1 MAVSDMS
8 HMVYAG
14 YLPTDVTVS
23 SSRELGGL
31 PDHEEGEGNG
41 CEAENDV
48 CDYVGRYW
56 GSGRHGRDLAKGSRG
71 ISTLIEVG
79 LRW

>member
-1 MAVSDMS
+1 MSDMS
-8 HMVYAG
+8 HMMCAR
-14 YLPTDVTVS
+14 YLPTEVIVS
-23 SSRELGGL
+23 SCSRLGGL
-31 PDHEEGEGNG
+31 PDHEEGEDDG
-41 CEAENDV
+41 CEAEHDV